1 MIINDTITGQR
12 FQTISALCGRAC
24 LFLQSIYL
32 QSIYLRSIY
41 LSRHKHPLSLPAFTP
56 SSFESLEEDSR

>member
-1 MIINDTITGQR
+1 MIIHDTITFQQL
-12 FQTISALCGRAC
+12 QTIVALCDRAC
-24 LFLQSIYL
+24 RFL

>member
-1 MIINDTITGQR
+1 MIIHDTIACQR
-12 FQTISALCGRAC
+12 FQTILALGGGAS
-24 LFLQSIYL
+24 LFLQ
-32 QSIYLRSIY
+32 SIY

>member
-1 MIINDTITGQR
+1 MIIHATITCQR
-12 FQTISALCGRAC
+12 FQTILALGGRAS
-24 LFLQSIYL
+24 LFLQPIYL
-32 QSIYLRSIY
+32 QSIY